1 MYQGLP
7 ATDELAKRIVHGGIE
22 AFFGKRGAVFGEAR
36 IDEPPRSFLDN
47 SLCEHL
53 SNEAPAFTER
63 PVNKESS
70 AGHVLVR
77 N

>member
-1 MYQGLP
+1 MYQGIP

-22 AFFGKRGAVFGEAR
+22 ASFRKRCAVFGEAR
-36 IDEPPRSFLDN
+36 IDEPRVLFLND